1 MIGVS
6 SSAVR
11 VATIA
16 AFALV
21 LVACNSTTP
30 SPVTTPPTS
39 GSPGPFEL
47 TRIELPVAPGATVEG
62 LVEVNGHDIYA
73 RCAGDGAPTVIYF
86 VGWSPSRGLRAVDVA
101 PGIEE
106 ALGSDIRVCSYERR
120 NTGRSEEVEGTQTPQ
135 DVIDDVDGLME
146 ALGEDG
152 PFVLLGASF
161 GGQVAAA
168 YSVAHPDRVVGVVN
182 IDGSTGVDYDIDE
195 AAGFTGACLQS
206 NRDADA
212 YDSQER
218 IDNCTLAKYIFDNRD
233 KEPDVP
239 LIYLVAKDPA
249 DRGDV
254 ADDDVRREW
263 VESWSPGKWQ
273 VTDAPH
279 SMDMNNPELVA
290 QAIREVIELANQPD

>member
-1 MIGVS
+1 MTGVWPA
-6 SSAVR
+6 AVR
-11 VATIA
+11 AAIIA

-21 LVACNSTTP
+21 LGACSSATP
-30 SPVTTPPTS
+30 SPVTTPATS
-39 GSPGPFEL
+39 ASPGPFEL

-73 RCAGDGAPTVIYF
+73 RCAGDGSPTVIYF
-86 VGWSPSRGLRAVDVA
+86 VGWAPSRGHRAVDIA
-101 PGIEE
+101 PGLEE

-120 NTGRSEEVEGTQTPQ
+120 NTGRSEEVEGTQTPE
-135 DVIDDVDGLME
+135 DVIDDVDGVLE

-152 PFVLLGASF
+152 PFVLVGASF
-161 GGQVAAA
+161 GGLVASA

-195 AAGFTGACLQS
+195 AAGFTGPCLPS

-212 YDSQER
+212 NDSQER
-218 IDNCTLAKYIFDNRD
+218 LDNCSLAKYIYENRD
-233 KEPDVP
+233 KEPYVP
-239 LIYLVAKDPA
+239 LIYLAAQDPSL
-249 DRGDV
+249 RGDV
-254 ADDDVRREW
+254 ADDPARREW

-290 QAIREVIELANQPD
+290 QAVREVIDLAQ